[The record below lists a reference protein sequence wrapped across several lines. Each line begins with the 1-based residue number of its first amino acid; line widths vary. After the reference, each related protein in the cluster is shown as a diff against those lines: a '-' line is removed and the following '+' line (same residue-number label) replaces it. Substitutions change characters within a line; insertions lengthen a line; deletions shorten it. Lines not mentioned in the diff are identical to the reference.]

1 MRVDGL
7 VNNKYEYIFLGYVI
21 MLSINS
27 QILNLK
33 LNFYMEKQERNF
45 FKWYIEPSE
54 IGGGV
59 NRKRTF
65 ILGGYLD
72 RLYI

>member
-1 MRVDGL
+1 
-7 VNNKYEYIFLGYVI
+7 

-54 IGGGV
+54 IGGRV